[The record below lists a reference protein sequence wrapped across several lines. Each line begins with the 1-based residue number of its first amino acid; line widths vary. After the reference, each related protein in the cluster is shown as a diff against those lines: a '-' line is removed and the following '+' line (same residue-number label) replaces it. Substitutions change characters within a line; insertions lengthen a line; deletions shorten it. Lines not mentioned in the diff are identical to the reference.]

1 MPIFGSMGKMNAT
14 LAALVL
20 ATGATGPAAEAGS
33 GYPDPF
39 EVAQFRILPGWRTPE
54 GTHMA
59 GLHITLAPGWK
70 TYWRAPGDA
79 GIPPELDWSG
89 SRNLAG
95 MSFHWPVPKVF
106 HQNGLRS
113 IGYSGEVLLPM
124 ELVPDG
130 PGTIALS
137 AELSIGVCED
147 VCMPMHVR
155 LRADLPAGARPD
167 PRIGAALRDRPMTE
181 AEAGVVSVRCTVE
194 PIDDGL
200 RMRAE
205 IAMPAL
211 PGDEVAVFETAD
223 PRIWVSESAVTRQ
236 GGALWAESDMVPPNG
251 KPFFLN
257 RSDVR
262 ITVIGGDS
270 AVDIR
275 GCDGG

>member
-1 MPIFGSMGKMNAT
+1 MGKTIAT
-14 LAALVL
+14 LTALACAAGVF
-20 ATGATGPAAEAGS
+20 GPAAKAGS
-33 GYPDPF
+33 GFPDPY
-39 EVAQFRILPGWRTPE
+39 EVAQFTILPGWRTPE

-59 GLHITLAPGWK
+59 GLRITLAPGWK

-89 SRNLAG
+89 SRNLAEVA
-95 MSFHWPVPKVF
+95 FHWPVPEVF

-113 IGYSGEVLLPM
+113 IGYAGEVLLPM
-124 ELVPDG
+124 ELVPAG
-130 PGTIALS
+130 PGAIGLS

-155 LRADLPAGARPD
+155 LRAELTPGARPD

-181 AEAGVVSVRCTVE
+181 AEAGVASVRCTIE

-211 PGDEVAVFETAD
+211 SGDEVAVFETAD
-223 PRIWVSESAVTRQ
+223 PRIWVSESVVSRQ
-236 GGALWAESDMVPPNG
+236 GGALLAETDMVPPNG

-275 GCDGG
+275 GCKGG